1 MCDENKSRLY
11 LAYIV
16 ENVTWTRQ
24 QYYSSD
30 FGGSKLQVLGDAQCL
45 QFLMRRPH
53 TQELST
59 RRVPQDDVRYA

>member
-53 TQELST
+53 TQ
-59 RRVPQDDVRYA
+59 